1 VLSVR
6 KKKSRVIRVARRLDV
21 DDNKTYIIIDKRKA
35 RKLLKTGM
43 WMIKLYKV
51 SDDYIK
57 KLTELQSDKYVIIS

>member
-6 KKKSRVIRVARRLDV
+6 KKKSRVIRVARRLDA
-21 DDNKTYIIIDKRKA
+21 DDNKTYIIIDIRKA

-51 SDDYIK
+51 TDDYIK